1 MMESEGTTGMNAKVV
16 HIDLKPLFGDHVQ
29 EDMVHK
35 GLEHRRR
42 IAKTKE
48 HYHEFKKTEGSDDG
62 CLPLIRFLDLNVV
75 VSPLNVEL
83 SEINGVLHIINE
95 FGNKG

>member
-1 MMESEGTTGMNAKVV
+1 
-16 HIDLKPLFGDHVQ
+16 
-29 EDMVHK
+29 MVHK

-48 HYHEFKKTEGSDDG
+48 HHRGFIKTKGSDEG
-62 CLPLIRFLDLNVV
+62 CLPLIRFLDPNVV
-75 VSPLNVEL
+75 VSLLNVKL

-95 FGNKG
+95 FRNKG

>member
-1 MMESEGTTGMNAKVV
+1 MNAKII
-16 HIDLKPLFGDHVQ
+16 HIDLKPLFSNHVQ

-35 GLEHRRR
+35 GLECRRC
-42 IAKTKE
+42 IAKIKE
-48 HYHEFKKTEGSDDG
+48 YYCGFIKIKGSDEG

-75 VSPLNVEL
+75 VSPSNVKL
-83 SEINGVLHIINE
+83 SGINGVLHIINE